1 MESRLAESQH
11 ALAVLPQ
18 SHQAP
23 RENGERRAAAQEAM
37 PRLLHDPMTTNTHP
51 KVTSG
56 TPRGGGHHR
65 WTSWPHTARA
75 RPKWSIPTGT
85 GSKPLP
91 PVPGIFATAPTPP
104 SDPPD
109 DYDGPEDGDDD
120 DVEYIE
126 VEEESNPPNEDGDE
140 EWVLRALP

>member
-56 TPRGGGHHR
+56 TPRGGAPSLGLMAPYSPRKAKVVHSHGHRVETVAASAGHIR
-65 WTSWPHTARA
+65 YCAYPAVGSAR
-75 RPKWSIPTGT
+75 R
-85 GSKPLP
+85 L
-91 PVPGIFATAPTPP
+91 
-104 SDPPD
+104 
-109 DYDGPEDGDDD
+109 
-120 DVEYIE
+120 
-126 VEEESNPPNEDGDE
+126 
-140 EWVLRALP
+140 